1 MNIKAKRSKLSKLQ
15 QLKRRRWNIL
25 GLLLSGLFLMTG
37 LYQIEIMWIQ
47 KAWEWP
53 GFMMPFGWIVPWWFA
68 RDIWYAF
75 IIIGWLLAIIALW
88 FWED

>member
-1 MNIKAKRSKLSKLQ
+1 MSIKAKRSKLSKLQ

-37 LYQIEIMWIQ
+37 LYQLEIMWIQ

-53 GFMMPFGWIVPWWFA
+53 CFMMPFGWRVPFWFA
-68 RDIWYAF
+68 RDVWYSF
-75 IIIGWLLAIIALW
+75 IILGWLLAIISLW

>member
-1 MNIKAKRSKLSKLQ
+1 MKLRHK
-15 QLKRRRWNIL
+15 WNIL

-47 KAWEWP
+47 ISEQHGIPQGWIKD
-53 GFMMPFGWIVPWWFA
+53 GFIMPFGWIVPWYVA
-68 RDIWYAF
+68 RDIWYSF
-75 IIIGWLLAIIALW
+75 IILGWLLAIISLW